1 MIDAAPMTQQSEE
14 RVPESGAAGR
24 DQPPS
29 ARILPFERRSE
40 LQRAIQVRAQETLDR
55 ERDREREERR
65 PKPLKW
71 LILLALAAVPVLLT
85 LGAVDGF
92 LRVMQKAML
101 TYGTMPAATAPASAA
116 TGEAA
121 THEAMEAAPAAD
133 TPSTPGVVLLQSYPT
148 GSGNAQPAAGS
159 ARPAENAAPAAQA
172 PAQAGEGPAAT
183 APAD

>member
-1 MIDAAPMTQQSEE
+1 TQQSEE

-101 TYGTMPAATAPASAA
+101 TYGAMPAATAPASAA
-116 TGEAA
+116 TDEA
-121 THEAMEAAPAAD
+121 TEAAPAAEA
-133 TPSTPGVVLLQSYPT
+133 PSTPGVVLLQS
-148 GSGNAQPAAGS
+148 
-159 ARPAENAAPAAQA
+159 
-172 PAQAGEGPAAT
+172 
-183 APAD
+183 